1 MSASIIG
8 TWSFSVIAVK
18 EIVSR
23 LENGDSILDAIEK
36 GINVVEDDP
45 NTGKNGIGRGG
56 FPNEDG
62 ILECDA
68 AIMDGDGCKF
78 GAVAAVQGIA
88 TPISVAKLVM
98 KRSQHSILV
107 GKGAQQFA
115 KDHGVPV
122 LSNELLQTE
131 NSIEAYKE
139 FMRKKQKESHDC
151 TAIGHDTI
159 GVLVKDFQGNFAAGT
174 STSGMPFKSCG
185 RVGDSPLPGAGLYAD
200 NEVGAAAASGDGD
213 HILRFCPSFQV
224 VQHMR
229 NGMHPKEACKRV
241 IMDIWRR
248 VGENKMFEIAL
259 IAINSE
265 DLRIVCGIAS
275 RNDHHVC
282 FASLHLC
289 GVIFKTKNHNCLLN
303 ICLAVSALYPTQ

>member
-1 MSASIIG
+1 
-8 TWSFSVIAVK
+8 
-18 EIVSR
+18 
-23 LENGDSILDAIEK
+23 
-36 GINVVEDDP
+36 
-45 NTGKNGIGRGG
+45 
-56 FPNEDG
+56 
-62 ILECDA
+62 
-68 AIMDGDGCKF
+68 MDGDGCKF

-265 DLRIVCGIAS
+265 GEVGMAS
-275 RNDHHVC
+275 TVNESANNFGPNPFPG
-282 FASLHLC
+282 FAYCLWNSEQKRSPRVLC
-289 GVIFKTKNHNCLLN
+289 EPPLVWSDFQNEK
-303 ICLAVSALYPTQ
+303 P